1 MQGSA
6 GPTNRQDRVPL
17 PLSPST
23 LPLHQLCRLPICLLY
38 HQPYLIY
45 TPPFQVVPAYLP
57 KKLHKPQFHSRNT
70 FFQHATMAAVQ
81 PRTRSARLV
90 AGFTNKSTQHA
101 PATAPSPHVH
111 HGPPALSI
119 FLTNLNLLDLDQH
132 EDWPGIKAQTFASG
146 GSSAQGLK
154 KRVHCVE
161 WALFQLFA
169 LWDPDETKK
178 VRQQTKCEN
187 QADIRRN

>member
-1 MQGSA
+1 
-6 GPTNRQDRVPL
+6 
-17 PLSPST
+17 
-23 LPLHQLCRLPICLLY
+23 
-38 HQPYLIY
+38 
-45 TPPFQVVPAYLP
+45 
-57 KKLHKPQFHSRNT
+57 
-70 FFQHATMAAVQ
+70 MAAVQ

-101 PATAPSPHVH
+101 PAATPSPHVH

-178 VRQQTKCEN
+178 VGQQPRVR
-187 QADIRRN
+187 IRLTFSETQTVLPSS

>member
-1 MQGSA
+1 
-6 GPTNRQDRVPL
+6 
-17 PLSPST
+17 
-23 LPLHQLCRLPICLLY
+23 
-38 HQPYLIY
+38 
-45 TPPFQVVPAYLP
+45 
-57 KKLHKPQFHSRNT
+57 
-70 FFQHATMAAVQ
+70 MAAVQ

-132 EDWPGIKAQTFASG
+132 DDWPGIKAQTFASG
-146 GSSAQGLK
+146 GSNAQGLK

-178 VRQQTKCEN
+178 VRQQTKFEN